1 MRLAWLCVACLLLS
15 NKPRVSTW
23 QQYQQ
28 RVAATIAQMM
38 RNYAITYVYGGT
50 QVHSAASCTTCV
62 QCLVAGAKQRHE
74 ARKRRRVWQTERD
87 NERREATPQAP
98 HSENASHTK
107 IMRCPICAKC
117 SLDCSHF
124 IHHVFNQV
132 GLHMPYLTTGQMLQL
147 SPQRLQKV
155 WHLVTMPHQLR
166 LIRPLDLLVYKGHVV
181 MVETVARKGH
191 GTIVHV
197 TAGKDLRGPGI
208 ALQREHQVE
217 FAHFRGPLRRI
228 LRHRNLIAV
237 HQ

>member
-1 MRLAWLCVACLLLS
+1 MRLVWLGVACLLLAH
-15 NKPRVSTW
+15 KPHVSTL

-28 RVAATIAQMM
+28 RVADTVAQMM
-38 RNYAITYVYGGT
+38 RNYAITYIYGGT
-50 QVHSAASCTTCV
+50 QVYSVAACTACV
-62 QCLVAGAKQRHE
+62 QCLVGV
-74 ARKRRRVWQTERD
+74 RKRQKVAERSVV
-87 NERREATPQAP
+87 NPRQATSQQQEPTTPAQR
-98 HSENASHTK
+98 SRDRGNNK
-107 IMRCPICAKC
+107 IARCPACAKC

-124 IHHVFNQV
+124 IHQVFNHA
-132 GLHMPYLTTGQMLQL
+132 GLHLPYLTTGQMLQL

-181 MVETVARKGH
+181 MVETVTRKGH

-197 TAGKDLRGPGI
+197 TAGKDLRGPGV
-208 ALQREHQVE
+208 ALQRERQVA

-228 LRHRNLIAV
+228 LRHRNLITS